1 MKYITLEQ
9 IKAHQPC
16 AEQFRAARRLFGKRK
31 QIAVTV
37 EAAVAVAD
45 KFDFHWLA
53 VNLLPPAALAEFL
66 RVTAAARAE
75 YQRATAAARAEY
87 ERAMAAARAKYQ
99 RVTAAA
105 EAEFGRVRA
114 AAETEFERV
123 TAPARAEYQRARAVA
138 FARAYI

>member
-37 EAAVAVAD
+37 EAAVAVSD

-53 VNLLPPAALAEFL
+53 VNLLTPAALAEFL

-75 YQRATAAARAEY
+75 Y
-87 ERAMAAARAKYQ
+87 ERAMAAAWAKYQ

-123 TAPARAEYQRARAVA
+123 
-138 FARAYI
+138 